1 MLLLGSERALDIDM
15 RIGVHSGSLLAGVIG
30 QTKLQFD
37 IWVTTSLGSDVEI
50 ANRLEATGKPGFVHV
65 SGRTLSNLNVA
76 DYTIHP
82 GTEMAQMDPV
92 LQKHPMSTFLLS
104 AVVNRASV
112 RPVDVRPS
120 YVDVDIKNLGPTRD
134 TASLASMTDELREEF
149 NKMPVGGLKYR
160 SPCCQQN
167 PNSSGEKSQHDVGM
181 FCAAFKD
188 SSLEWSYLHQPD
200 FIFKSSMLLAW
211 GIGGCLIFIQIACN
225 RLVCVEC
232 IVLNAIAF
240 SFLTSLLFIAW
251 YKKLCWWQYGHNNN
265 KKYSK
270 LSCIVFQLLEKIQHS
285 FLLRITIYIMLI
297 VCYYIVIALILANCD
312 QSQYELDLIE
322 SKLFHYEE
330 NQNTC
335 FHPWAFTNMVAL
347 ILGMSYTFARIPFAL
362 KTIIGCCEAVAYL
375 LIVLFQYAFL
385 FQHSATTTPY
395 LRAEIAHCVR
405 VCMMLVIMY
414 AKERQAEFNTKMNY
428 KLNLDL
434 RNKQKAADVTN
445 QSIIILL
452 NNILPSHVV
461 ELYLNSVAKHELYYE
476 NYQMVSVMFA
486 MLINFQ
492 MDLPSLRV
500 LNDIIT
506 EFDKLLITYRK
517 YYVVE
522 KIKVVGCT
530 YMAACGLDLN
540 LASKIKRSVSIG
552 SESFHSKMEEE
563 RSLLESI
570 KEGSNHD
577 EVAFIMTTFALD
589 LMRVLFV
596 CNKAYAG
603 RPFDRALSTW
613 EICIGIST
621 GEIMAGVVGASQP
634 HYDIWG
640 NPVNMASR
648 MESTGLPGHIQVTEE
663 SAEILEDFGVQCN
676 YRGLTF
682 VKGRG
687 EIPTYFVGIDEDL
700 NFISRKGSSKSPRRL
715 PYTQDTDL
723 FGKEV

>member
-1 MLLLGSERALDIDM
+1 M

-30 QTKLQFD
+30 QAKLQFD
-37 IWVTTSLGSDVEI
+37 IWGADVEI

-65 SGRTLSNLNVA
+65 SGRTLTNLNLA

-82 GTEMAQMDPV
+82 GTEEAQMDPV

-104 AVVNRASV
+104 AVVSRGSARPLKVETSFVEVDITKLGPAQDPASV
-112 RPVDVRPS
+112 
-120 YVDVDIKNLGPTRD
+120 
-134 TASLASMTDELREEF
+134 ASMFDELREEF
-149 NKMPVGGLKYR
+149 SKMPVGGLKFR
-160 SPCCQQN
+160 SPCCGRN
-167 PNSSGEKSQHDVGM
+167 TNSSDEKSQQDVGM

-211 GIGGCLIFIQIACN
+211 GIGGCLIFIQIACTK
-225 RLVCVEC
+225 LVCVEC
-232 IVLNAIAF
+232 IVLDMIAF
-240 SFLTSLLFIAW
+240 SFLTILLFIAW
-251 YKKLCWWQYGHNNN
+251 YKKLCWWQYGHNNL
-265 KKYSK
+265 KLYSK
-270 LSCIVFQLLEKIQHS
+270 FSCIVFSLLEKIQHS
-285 FLLRITIYIMLI
+285 FLLRITIYMMLI
-297 VCYYIVIALILANCD
+297 MCYYIMISLILANCD
-312 QSQYELDLIE
+312 QNQYELDLIE

-330 NQNTC
+330 NEGSC

-362 KTIIGCCEAVAYL
+362 KTVIGCCEAVAYL
-375 LIVLFQYAFL
+375 LIVIFQYVFL

-395 LRAEIAHCVR
+395 LRAEIAHCAR

-428 KLNLDL
+428 KLNVDL

-452 NNILPSHVV
+452 HNILPSHVV

-506 EFDKLLITYRK
+506 EFDKLLTAYRE

-530 YMAACGLDLN
+530 YMAACGLDVN

-552 SESFHSKMEEE
+552 GESFQSKMSED
-563 RSLLESI
+563 RSLLESFR
-570 KEGSNHD
+570 EGSNHD
-577 EVAFIMTTFALD
+577 EVAFIMTSFALD
-589 LMRVLFV
+589 LMRVLSV
-596 CNKAYAG
+596 CNKAYSG
-603 RPFDRALSTW
+603 RPFDRSLSTW

-634 HYDIWG
+634 HYVIWG

-648 MESTGLPGHIQVTEE
+648 MESTGLSGHIQVTEE
-663 SAEILEDFGVQCN
+663 SAEILEEFGVQCN
-676 YRGLTF
+676 YRGLTL

-687 EIPTYFVGIDEDL
+687 EIPTYFVGIDNDL
-700 NFISRKGSSKSPRRL
+700 KFISRKDSRNFPRRFSYSHDKD
-715 PYTQDTDL
+715 PY
-723 FGKEV
+723 G